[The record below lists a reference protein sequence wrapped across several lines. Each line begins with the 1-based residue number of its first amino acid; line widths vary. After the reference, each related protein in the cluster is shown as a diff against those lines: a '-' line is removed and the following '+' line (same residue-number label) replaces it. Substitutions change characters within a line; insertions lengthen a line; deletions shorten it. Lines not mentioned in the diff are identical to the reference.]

1 MKKFFAFLVLVLI
14 GIQFIPVEQTNPPVK
29 SEMPMPKNVKEIIQ
43 RSCYDCHSNL
53 TEWKWYSKVAPISF
67 LISYDVKEGR
77 EHLNFT
83 EWDYYSMKEDKIKEE
98 IWEEVLKERM
108 PPWSYRVANP
118 KGKLSDEDKRVLR
131 EWALQRWK

>member
-1 MKKFFAFLVLVLI
+1 MKKFLLFLLIVLI
-14 GIQFIPVEQTNPPVK
+14 GIQFIPVERSNPPIK
-29 SEMPMPKNVKEIIQ
+29 QEMPMPNNVKEVLV
-43 RSCYDCHSNL
+43 RACYDCHSNT
-53 TEWKWYSKVAPISF
+53 TEWKWYSKVAPMSF

-108 PPWSYRVANP
+108 PPWSYRVVNP
-118 KGKLSDEDKRVLR
+118 KGKLSDEDKRIIR
-131 EWALQRWK
+131 EWALSRQ

>member
-118 KGKLSDEDKRVLR
+118 KGKLSDEDKRILR

>member
-1 MKKFFAFLVLVLI
+1 MKKFLLFLLIVLI
-14 GIQFIPVEQTNPPVK
+14 VIQFIPVERSNSPIKQ
-29 SEMPMPKNVKEIIQ
+29 EMPMPNNVKEVLV
-43 RSCYDCHSNL
+43 RACYDCHSNT
-53 TEWKWYSKVAPISF
+53 TEWKWYSKVAPMSF

-108 PPWSYRVANP
+108 PPWSYRVFNP
-118 KGKLSDEDKRVLR
+118 KGKLSDEDKRIIR
-131 EWALQRWK
+131 EWALSRQ